1 MTGRSALRA
10 QILPPCTCRAA
21 PPTRRYAS
29 TLSPTATPPSAAA
42 NCLDFLY
49 PTFGFF
55 SRSLP
60 PASNPILPPTPVF
73 DRTIR
78 KHLGSAY
85 SIGIG
90 LRSYSGI
97 KDRCVCGRAQFSC
110 LRCRPSSFS
119 ATEAFKDVGEDADT
133 PEIPIAA
140 VDELVL
146 STPDSKPAPPPPI
159 LLSNPPSH
167 RTQSSTP
174 FAQSFAALQSSLPSV
189 RTHIDTKRQPVKSPY
204 PPSTPAP
211 RPWSLAHL
219 ERTGDAFW
227 TALELSKGEEGA
239 INQLSDE
246 EQLDA
251 IRIFARLVRA
261 MPLLSSTALATA
273 RERSARRRTEHR
285 MERFRKLQGERM
297 ELLLDGAR
305 VSKGVSHSRSKV
317 TLYLDSLGLRDALPF
332 TPSPPSTDSDVLPST
347 DRFEHA
353 LSTIFQP
360 SATAL
365 LDPVKANSINNAMES
380 TLSNLFEAWARS
392 PDGPAHALNLI
403 LGWNLEKLLKLRVD
417 NLGKSYERSTF
428 LDLLRRSYGE
438 LLARLQPSPSGWFDL
453 FSGRSKEAKQVGLH
467 LIYHLS
473 ITGFELEALK
483 VMKVMRLR
491 GITWLPREEL
501 GTTTALLEGLLRG
514 GLVEDANA
522 IVRDLAPS
530 SLLDPPALPAPSLS
544 PTALTAQQS
553 HLTALRAAIK
563 VVAQRGRS
571 AQVDRWTRQLDE
583 SADESPLAGIAR
595 RMRSFSA
602 LNSVEDV
609 RATFDLPENQILIR
623 EARKRDQVRL
633 YGELIRAY
641 TRVDDVAGGMSMLER
656 LIKEGLRPNLPI
668 INSLLFGFAN
678 RADRERTYALFD
690 RLPTFQLSPD
700 VVSYTALVSLH
711 GNARDPEAA
720 QVVIKELEGK
730 GMAANLKIW
739 TTLMNVYVEVGSW
752 GKAVEIYEFLDR
764 HQDPAF
770 RPDIATFNVLLKA
783 NVLLSTPAQT
793 VFALFRR
800 TLEQG
805 LRPNAQTYTLLMQS
819 VCTAGMMDVAEELFT
834 LMDQPHLDNRLGL
847 PMPAVAIEPDAF
859 IFSILVRGYLAR
871 GDTTKAKACLTEMQA
886 RGISPSSVTYGIIVG
901 SYLRSTDAGGLDT
914 ARSLAKDFLD
924 SSPLDGSRHKRLT
937 RYDIPLARGQELL
950 NVFGPIINAYAK
962 QDNADLALQY
972 FKQVL
977 QQDVQ
982 PSIPLYTSLMDAY
995 RGIRQTSSVKYLW
1008 DHIHQL
1014 VLTTY
1019 PATPSLD
1026 TSTTE
1031 RPSFPPTTDA
1041 DVSKINSDHKNML
1054 CLPFSV
1060 YINSLAEVN
1069 AHSEIASAWQTLT
1082 EEGFAFDSGNW
1093 NSLAVALVQDG
1104 QLERAFWISEY
1115 ILCPPDEETTTK
1127 RSGEVGGDLENSQST
1142 DITLRLPSRV
1152 YQNREGER
1160 AMQRRNSATLLEDLT
1175 PYETVEEDA
1184 PVEEAMEGPELISS
1198 LFQSQ
1203 AVLRSHYWF
1212 PHGALLRSFE
1222 RALYRL
1228 SAYGGGTIVRA
1239 SWDREGN
1246 LIEEKEQV
1254 VMDPEEAEGLR
1265 ERLRVGHPK
1274 TFKAIG
1280 MRQSAINR
1288 RREN

>member
-1 MTGRSALRA
+1 MTSRTSLRA
-10 QILPPCTCRAA
+10 QFLPPCTCR
-21 PPTRRYAS
+21 PTVPTRRYAS
-29 TLSPTATPPSAAA
+29 ALVATASPLPAPA

-60 PASNPILPPTPVF
+60 PALNPILPPAPVF

-78 KHLGSAY
+78 KHLGSGY
-85 SIGIG
+85 SIAIAPRAFPGV
-90 LRSYSGI
+90 
-97 KDRCVCGRAQFSC
+97 KDRCVCGRAQYSC
-110 LRCRPSSFS
+110 LRCRPSSSS
-119 ATEAFKDVGEDADT
+119 AYGAIKDVEGDVDT
-133 PEIPIAA
+133 L
-140 VDELVL
+140 VELVPP
-146 STPDSKPAPPPPI
+146 SPASVPTPTPPI
-159 LLSNPPSH
+159 LLSNPSPH
-167 RTQSSTP
+167 RKKSSTSL
-174 FAQSFAALQSSLPSV
+174 AQSFAALSSSLPSV
-189 RTHIDTKRQPVKSPY
+189 RTHIDTKRQAPKSPFPSSS
-204 PPSTPAP
+204 PPTP
-211 RPWSLAHL
+211 WTL
-219 ERTGDAFW
+219 
-227 TALELSKGEEGA
+227 TALERAGDTYWISFELSQGQEA
-239 INQLSDE
+239 AVNQLTDE

-261 MPLLSSTALATA
+261 MPLISSTVGTG

-297 ELLLDGAR
+297 ELLLDATR
-305 VSKGVSHSRSKV
+305 VGRGSTHSRSKA
-317 TLYLDSLGLRDALPF
+317 TLYLDSSGLRDALPL
-332 TPSPPSTDSDVLPST
+332 TPSPPSTDSDLLPSA
-347 DRFEHA
+347 DRYGLA
-353 LSTIFQP
+353 LSTIFSP
-360 SATAL
+360 SAAAL
-365 LDPVKANSINNAMES
+365 LDPIKVNSINNAMES
-380 TLSNLFEAWARS
+380 TLSNLFEAWKRS
-392 PDGPAHALNLI
+392 PDGPAQALNLI
-403 LGWNLEKLLKLRVD
+403 LGWDLEKHLKLRVD
-417 NLGKSYERSTF
+417 NLGKTYERSTF

-438 LLARLQPSPSGWFDL
+438 LLARMQPSPSGWYDL
-453 FSGRSKEAKQVGLH
+453 FSGSGRSKEAKQVGLH

-473 ITGFELEALK
+473 ITGFELDALK
-483 VMKVMRLR
+483 VLKVMRLR
-491 GITWLPREEL
+491 GISLVPREEL
-501 GTTTALLEGLLRG
+501 STTTALLEGLLRG

-530 SLLDPPALPAPSLS
+530 SLFDLPALSSPSVS
-544 PTALTAQQS
+544 PTAIVAQQS
-553 HLTALRAAIK
+553 QLTALRAAVK

-571 AQVDRWTRQLDE
+571 AQVDRWTRELNE
-583 SADESPLAGIAR
+583 LSPESPLAGISR

-602 LNSVEDV
+602 LNALEDV
-609 RATFDLPENQILIR
+609 RAAFDLSENQILIR

-641 TRVDDVAGGMSMLER
+641 TRVDDVAGGMTMLER
-656 LIKEGLRPNLPI
+656 LIKEGLRPNLAI
-668 INSLLFGFAN
+668 INSLLFGFAH

-690 RLPTFQLSPD
+690 RLATFQLSPD

-720 QVVIKELEGK
+720 QVVIRELEGK
-730 GMAANLKIW
+730 GMAANLRIW
-739 TTLMNVYVEVGSW
+739 TTMMNVYVEVGSW

-764 HQDPAF
+764 HQDPSF

-834 LMDQPHLDNRLGL
+834 LMDQPHSDNRLQL
-847 PMPAVAIEPDAF
+847 PTPAVAIEPDAF

-871 GDTTKAKACLTEMQA
+871 GDTTKAKACLSEMQA

-901 SYLRSTDAGGLDT
+901 SYLRSSDAGGLDT
-914 ARSLAKDFLD
+914 ARALAKDFLE
-924 SSPLDGSRHKRLT
+924 SSPLEESRHKRLT
-937 RYDIPLARGQELL
+937 RYDNPLARGQELL

-972 FKQVL
+972 FKQVI

-995 RGIRQTSSVKYLW
+995 RGIRQPSSVKYLW
-1008 DHIHQL
+1008 NHIHQL
-1014 VLTTY
+1014 VLSTY
-1019 PATPSLD
+1019 PASPSLD
-1026 TSTTE
+1026 TLPTE
-1031 RPSFPPTTDA
+1031 RPSFPPNTDA
-1041 DVSKINSDHKNML
+1041 VISKVNSDHRNML

-1060 YINSLAEVN
+1060 YINSLADAN

-1115 ILCPPDEETTTK
+1115 ILCPPDEESDAK
-1127 RSGEVGGDLENSQST
+1127 RSGEVGGDLDKSLST

-1160 AMQRRNSATLLEDLT
+1160 AASRRSSASLLEQLT
-1175 PYETVEEDA
+1175 PSEAVDEDYSVEE
-1184 PVEEAMEGPELISS
+1184 EEEERPDELIPSI
-1198 LFQSQ
+1198 FTSQ

-1212 PHGALLRSFE
+1212 PHGVLLRSLE

-1228 SAYGGGTIVRA
+1228 SAFGGGSIVRA
-1239 SWDREGN
+1239 SWDRDGN
-1246 LIEEKEQV
+1246 LIEEKEQLTL
-1254 VMDPEEAEGLR
+1254 DPDEAESLR
-1265 ERLRVGHPK
+1265 EKLRVGHPK
-1274 TFKAIG
+1274 TFTAIG
-1280 MRQSAINR
+1280 MRQNAINR
-1288 RREN
+1288 RKEN